1 MILVDMLFS
10 ESYSP
15 LRTVGWTPPVQVD
28 ALSCEAACYPACII
42 VVFLSDLIISRIS
55 EDELRSWATINRGAF
70 VLTR

>member
-1 MILVDMLFS
+1 MLLS

-15 LRTVGWTPPVQVD
+15 LRTADWTPAQVD
-28 ALSCEAACYPACII
+28 ASSYDAACDFMCVII
-42 VVFLSDLIISRIS
+42 VFLADLIISRIS

>member
-1 MILVDMLFS
+1 MILVDMLLS

-15 LRTVGWTPPVQVD
+15 LRTVGWTPVQVD
-28 ALSCEAACYPACII
+28 ALSCEAACYPVCVIT
-42 VVFLSDLIISRIS
+42 VFLADLIISRIS